1 MNTNLIVS
9 FALFAVMHAL
19 VWFSSNA
26 QFVESFKDRAMLLC
40 VILAVPTSM
49 ASFYAVR
56 YGYAGL
62 ENLWAVRL
70 MGFGM
75 SYLIFP
81 LLTWILMKESPFNLK
96 TMTCIGLSFAIIG
109 VQLWNPKG

>member
-1 MNTNLIVS
+1 
-9 FALFAVMHAL
+9 
-19 VWFSSNA
+19 
-26 QFVESFKDRAMLLC
+26 
-40 VILAVPTSM
+40 
-49 ASFYAVR
+49 
-56 YGYAGL
+56 
-62 ENLWAVRL
+62 L

-96 TMTCIGLSFAIIG
+96 TMTCIALSFAIIG

>member
-1 MNTNLIVS
+1 MNLNLAASVS
-9 FALFAVMHAL
+9 LFTIMHTL

-26 QFVESFKDRAMLLC
+26 QFMDSLKSRSMMLCL
-40 VILAVPTSM
+40 ILAVPTSVV
-49 ASFYAVR
+49 SLYAVK
-56 YGYAGL
+56 YGYQAF

-75 SYLIFP
+75 SYLVFP
-81 LLTWILMKESPFNLK
+81 LLTWVFMKESPFNLK
-96 TMTCIGLSFAIIG
+96 TMICITLSFAIIG